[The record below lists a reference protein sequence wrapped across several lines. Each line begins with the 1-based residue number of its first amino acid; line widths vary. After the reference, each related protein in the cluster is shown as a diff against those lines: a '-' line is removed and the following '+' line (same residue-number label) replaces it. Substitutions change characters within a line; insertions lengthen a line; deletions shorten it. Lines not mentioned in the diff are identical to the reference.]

1 MTIDRKPIMLEIAE
15 ATQEQKM
22 WERRFYQF
30 CKSYPSWRSA
40 DEDGP
45 WGLRDLLVYIAPICG
60 FDPAKVREP

>member
-1 MTIDRKPIMLEIAE
+1 MSKPIMLEMSA
-15 ATQEQKM
+15 ATEEQRM

-40 DEDGP
+40 DEDGS

-60 FDPAKVREP
+60 FDPDRVRQP